1 VSILLRPQWLKCP
14 FGRSSL
20 FGLAFV
26 LLGLSGIHN
35 LAVAQSG
42 KLLSADSKKGYSK
55 SNQSKVFFH
64 DGKWWALAYETKV
77 DQWHIWQY
85 VDSAWVAKS
94 PAGNISSS
102 ARPDVVL
109 NAGSNRLYILFASS
123 KASDFYRLSYSAGAW
138 KIDAGFPRPLTALGE
153 GESKT
158 PASLSGAMNGELW
171 IFRISNKVLQALRS
185 NDEGFT
191 WSGIITVKSALNYK
205 RGLTDA
211 QAFSAGGKNYI
222 GVAYGETEKAGVK
235 TRFGFL
241 YHRDGDPETSWT
253 DESPALTMMGK
264 ENSTGNFSLAVDAE
278 SQLYLFTQNDS
289 AAGVDPRNTLYK
301 RNATTGLWQAFKVNT
316 SALWASPAIAVQG
329 SSKLFLMGIN
339 TGTGKGE
346 YKIVNSSKEN
356 LAAATAPNLLF
367 DNGADFFADLS
378 APAHA
383 VDATTQLMVCVENT
397 TAGKI
402 WYNRLEIGGST
413 GGVCTPQ
420 IASGPAAIPGTKGGS
435 SEFYKPNQ
443 SKVFFHGG
451 TWWVAASSATES
463 EWFLWKKMGASWLK
477 TISLGTPG
485 SIRPDCLIDSPN
497 NKLYVLAAQNSAKF
511 LRLTYN
517 PEDGSWALDAGF
529 PVTLAGFFYPGEHPS
544 VVARA
549 KNGELWV
556 LGPRAGILFAR
567 RSSNGGQTWSTDIR
581 IKTITA
587 SEALCDVV
595 TFTSNG
601 QNYVGVGY
609 AENTDP
615 VARYGFL
622 MHKDGDPD
630 NVWTDET
637 NQIVKPVNTQA
648 DDHIAMMTSASNE
661 IFMVIKTKPGG
672 TGAAGVNLYKRAA
685 NGGWSSFPVFKGSQ
699 ETRPALAIDETN
711 NELYIFTTLLNTPRY
726 GRYKKCLIGDEAAL
740 ATAEVKTFFQN
751 ASDDFHNVSA
761 PPHRV
766 NYCTGLMIAAEN
778 NSNAKIWHQIF
789 PINGG
794 DITPPTAVVVG
805 NVTVT
810 PATTNQN
817 AAYTIPITLGATGS
831 LVAGNTITV
840 VWPNGTTLPAAMA
853 NTSVSVNGV
862 NATNVTTTPATRQAV
877 VTLPA
882 NIAGGTIAT
891 LSFAATAGI
900 VNPAVTANYSLTAKT
915 SAQSLDAI
923 SPLYAIGSGVI
934 TPVTIGAIAVS
945 PDTVSRPASYTIP
958 ITLGATGGLPAGAGT
973 ITIAWPNDFM
983 LPAAM
988 ANATVTV
995 NGVNA
1000 AAVMSNAA
1008 ARQAV
1013 ITVPSN
1019 IAAGAAV
1026 NLIFLKTAGIK
1037 NATTAGDYTLQ
1048 AQTSAQPL
1056 NAGSPAFNL
1065 KPVIILPPPSLN
1077 TGQLLASR
1085 TKAPFDKSSQ
1095 SKVFYLAGKWWTA
1108 ALDNV
1113 DAKWYLFSYNG
1124 SEWTPG
1130 IQIDSRSASRADFI
1144 VEPASNR
1151 LYALISQG
1159 TATYFNRLLYASGSW
1174 SLEAQVPLVGFEHG
1188 TGANVVTITRAK
1200 NGFLW
1205 VFRINNGMLETQVSM
1220 DNGNSWSSTMM
1231 LRSGLAGLGGQ
1242 TDAVTFGSA
1251 VGVFYAM
1258 NVTTAGARFGFL
1270 KHLDSDPID
1279 KWTDESD
1286 QFTFFGAE
1294 NVENWISANAGS
1306 DGVVYAITRNKK
1318 GDAGDPTNTLHKRS
1332 TSGMWSKFKVNTDLT
1347 LWTSPTLAL
1356 DASNK
1361 RLYVMGIRT
1370 GTPAIGEYKWCALG
1384 NETALETAP
1393 VKEMF
1398 KNNTDNFGHVSAPLA
1413 AVTNASGLMLIA
1425 SNVMRDDL
1433 WFNHVNLSLT
1443 KNSEIES
1450 AARTRRQEA
1459 EIDNFSVAPVYPNP
1473 FNPSTS
1479 IRFAVKEPANVTL
1492 QIFNIRGEL
1501 VRTLIDGEYT
1511 RGVHEK
1517 RWHGRDNTGNQVA
1530 SGLYFY
1536 RLQIGN
1542 KMFSGRMQM
1551 LK

>member
-1 VSILLRPQWLKCP
+1 MSILLRLQRRC
-14 FGRSSL
+14 GL
-20 FGLAFV
+20 FSLAFV
-26 LLGLSGIHN
+26 LLGFSGLNH
-35 LAVAQSG
+35 LALAQSG
-42 KLLSADSKKGYSK
+42 KLLSAKSKKGYSK
-55 SNQSKVFFH
+55 SNQSKIFFH
-64 DGKWWALAYETKV
+64 DGKWWALAFETNV
-77 DQWHIWQY
+77 DQWMIWQFA
-85 VDSAWVAKS
+85 DSVWTAKS
-94 PAGNISSS
+94 PAGNLSSS

-109 NAGSNRLYILFASS
+109 NAASNRLYILFASS
-123 KASDFYRLSYSAGAW
+123 NSVSDFYRLSYSTGAW
-138 KIDAGFPRPLTALGE
+138 TIDAGFPRALTVLGE

-158 PASLSGAMNGELW
+158 PASLSRALNGELW
-171 IFRISNKVLQALRS
+171 IFRVSNKVLQALRS
-185 NDEGFT
+185 NDEGVT
-191 WSGIITVKSALNYK
+191 WSGIITVKSGLNYK

-211 QAFSAGGKNYI
+211 QAFSAGGKNHI

-241 YHRDGDPETSWT
+241 YHRDGDPENSWS
-253 DESPALTMMGK
+253 DESAALTMTGK
-264 ENSTGNFSLAVDAE
+264 ENSTSNLCLAADAAND
-278 SQLYLFTQNDS
+278 LYLFTQNDS

-301 RNATTGLWQAFKVNT
+301 RNATTGLWQAFKVNI
-316 SALWASPAIAVQG
+316 SALWTSPAIAVQG
-329 SSKLFLMGIN
+329 ASKLFLMGIN

-346 YKIVNSSKEN
+346 YKIVNMTKEN
-356 LAAATAPNLLF
+356 LAATAIANPLF
-367 DNGADFFADLS
+367 DSGADFFADAS

-402 WYNRLEIGGST
+402 WYNRLEIAGNT
-413 GGVCTPQ
+413 GGGCTPQ
-420 IASGPAAIPGTKGGS
+420 AAAGPAAIPGTKGGS

-443 SKVFFHGG
+443 SKVFFHDG

-463 EWFLWKKMGASWLK
+463 EWFLWKKMGTTWIK

-497 NKLYVLAAQNSAKF
+497 NKLYVLSAQSSAKF

-517 PEDGSWALDAGF
+517 PEDGTWGLDPGF
-529 PVTLAGFFYPGEHPS
+529 PVTLTGFSYPGEHPS
-544 VVARA
+544 VIARA
-549 KNGELWV
+549 KNGDLWA
-556 LGPRAGILFAR
+556 LGPRAGVLMAR
-567 RSSNGGQTWSTDIR
+567 RSSNGGQTWSADIK
-581 IKTITA
+581 IKTITV
-587 SEALCDVV
+587 SGALCDVV

-601 QNYVGVGY
+601 QNYIGVGY

-615 VARYGFL
+615 ATSYGFL

-637 NQIVKPVNTQA
+637 SQIVKPVNTQS
-648 DDHIAMMTSASNE
+648 DDHIAMMISATNE

-672 TGAAGVNLYKRAA
+672 AGATGVNLYKRAT
-685 NGGWSSFPVFKGSQ
+685 NGGWSSFPVFKGSA
-699 ETRPALAIDETN
+699 ETRPAVAIDETN

-740 ATAEVKTFFQN
+740 ATAPVKTFFQN

-778 NSNAKIWHQIF
+778 NTNAKIWYQIL
-789 PINGG
+789 PITGG
-794 DITPPTAVVVG
+794 DVPPTAAVVG

-810 PATTNQN
+810 PTTANQN
-817 AAYTIPITLGATGS
+817 AAYAIPLTLGATGS
-831 LVAGNTITV
+831 LVAGNTITII
-840 VWPNGTTLPAAMA
+840 WPSGTTLPATMA

-862 NATNVTTTPATRQAV
+862 NATSVTATPATRQAV
-877 VTLPA
+877 VTIPA

-900 VNPAVTANYSLTAKT
+900 INPAVAANYSLMAKT
-915 SAQSLDAI
+915 SAQPLEAI
-923 SPLYAIGSGVI
+923 SPLYAIGTGVI
-934 TPVTIGAIAVS
+934 APVTIGAIAVN
-945 PDTVSRPASYTIP
+945 PDTANRPASYAIP
-958 ITLGATGGLPAGAGT
+958 ITLGATGSLAAGTGT
-973 ITIAWPNDFM
+973 ITITWPNDFT
-983 LPAAM
+983 LPPTM
-988 ANATVTV
+988 ANTTVTV
-995 NGVNA
+995 NGVNSA
-1000 AAVMSNAA
+1000 SVMSNAA
-1008 ARQAV
+1008 TRQAV
-1013 ITVPSN
+1013 ITVPNN

-1048 AQTSAQPL
+1048 AQTSAQAV
-1056 NAGSPAFNL
+1056 NANSPAFNL
-1065 KPVIILPPPSLN
+1065 KATVIVPPPGLN

-1085 TKAPFDKSSQ
+1085 TKAPYDKSSQ
-1095 SKVFYLAGKWWTA
+1095 SKVFYLGGKWWTA
-1108 ALDNV
+1108 AMDSA

-1124 SEWTPG
+1124 SAWTRG
-1130 IQIDSRSASRADFI
+1130 IQIDSRSASRGDFT
-1144 VEPASNR
+1144 VDAASNR
-1151 LYALISQG
+1151 LYAVISQS
-1159 TATYFNRLLYASGSW
+1159 TTTYFNRLLHASGSW
-1174 SLEAQVPLVGFEHG
+1174 SLEAQVPLVSFDHG
-1188 TGANVVTITRAK
+1188 TGANVATITRAK

-1220 DNGNSWSSTMM
+1220 DNGNSWSGTMM
-1231 LRSGLAGLGGQ
+1231 LKSGLAGLGGQ
-1242 TDAVTFGSA
+1242 TDAVTFGTA

-1258 NVTTAGARFGFL
+1258 NVTATGSRFGFL

-1279 KWTDESD
+1279 TWTDESS
-1286 QFTFFGAE
+1286 QLTFFGAE
-1294 NVENWISANAGS
+1294 NAENWVSANAAS
-1306 DGVVYAITRNKK
+1306 DGVVYAITRNKT
-1318 GDAGDPTNTLHKRS
+1318 GVVGEPSNTLHKRS
-1332 TSGMWSKFKVNTDLT
+1332 ASGAWSKFKVNTNPT

-1370 GTPAIGEYKWCALG
+1370 GTPAIGEYKWCSLG
-1384 NETALETAP
+1384 NESTLENAP

-1398 KNNTDNFGHVSAPLA
+1398 KNNTDNFGHVSAPLT
-1413 AVTNASGLMLIA
+1413 AVTNATGLMLVA
-1425 SNVMRDDL
+1425 SNVTRDDL

-1443 KNSEIES
+1443 KNSEIDN
-1450 AARTRRQEA
+1450 AVLARRQEE
-1459 EIDNFSVAPVYPNP
+1459 EIDNFTVTQVYPNP

-1492 QIFNIRGEL
+1492 KIFNIRGEL
-1501 VRTLIDGEYT
+1501 VRTLLDGEYN
-1511 RGVHEK
+1511 RGVHER
-1517 RWHGRDNTGNQVA
+1517 RWHGRDNAGNQVA